1 MTANGWKGLAY
12 STPTTK
18 NEDHPPRRRRRG
30 GLAILASSTMVNLSV
45 TAGASARIGRLAV
58 AGAILALT
66 FLTYYQFPGHT
77 YLTSDSQIYVPI
89 LERYWDPTLFSHDP
103 VAIFPHVSYTIYDEI
118 TLGIRKLSGADLRNI
133 LSCQQLVSRAAG
145 IFGVY
150 LLAE

>member
-1 MTANGWKGLAY
+1 
-12 STPTTK
+12 
-18 NEDHPPRRRRRG
+18 
-30 GLAILASSTMVNLSV
+30 MVNLSV

-103 VAIFPHVSYTIYDEI
+103 VATFPHVSYTIYDEI

-150 LLAE
+150 LLAESLCGSPLLALLVAGIFSLGTVVAGASGLMFVDQPV